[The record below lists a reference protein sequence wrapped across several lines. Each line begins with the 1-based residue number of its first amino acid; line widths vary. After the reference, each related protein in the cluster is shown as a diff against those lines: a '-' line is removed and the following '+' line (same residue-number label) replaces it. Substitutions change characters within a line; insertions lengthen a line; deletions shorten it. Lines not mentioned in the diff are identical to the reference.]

1 MTRRLLTYPITTG
14 LVLSLS
20 ALVPSGAL
28 AADTNCPSGG
38 VPAPGSSVNGR
49 LTVDGKCVLTN
60 VTIIGGVLVTGG
72 GHLTIYGSTVNGGVA
87 VQPNGEFDSNQPPQ
101 AGGANAIHGGVNFDH
116 GLDLDIKGGTVDGPV
131 TLNGLSSPRRF
142 VILSIC
148 DATLHGSLTIE
159 NMPAS
164 RFPFG
169 FGLGRGVQAG
179 DPGEFD
185 FTPDCG
191 PNLFVGHVFIL
202 NSPQSRIELEG
213 NTITG
218 GVVVDNS
225 RASLSGNT
233 IFGSLSCTN
242 GGHLTMY
249 DTDDTRTVFSS
260 LNTSTVVGSPN
271 TVNGSNSCPAVSVLA
286 PTDDP
291 SLLFVPPLLDEN
303 GPGPGIFDL
312 EASADRVT
320 AYAERFGDFAS
331 ESRKVALLADGLR
344 QAALFGTQLPGSSP
358 PIGTPVWRSLGPT
371 QAKYETNGLTFKVS
385 DSGRVRRVLQD
396 PANDDTVYVLTSG
409 GGLWKTTTFSHVN
422 PRWDAKTDALLTT
435 SGGNM
440 AFGRDARTLYIG
452 MGDPFAAV
460 PTLSGVMAKS
470 TDGGDTWS
478 PLVSLVGANTVR
490 DVQVDTSAAIDIVL
504 VAADGGLYRSS
515 DAGQTYALV
524 LAPPTT
530 NTSFSFFAVGFWS
543 LARTSAGWL
552 VSGANGT
559 IYRSTDEGATWT
571 PIPGAIAG
579 AGRTTLGVAAAGDA
593 VVYAFAATSGDIA
606 QLDLFRSS
614 DGGLSWTALGLGS
627 KTPTNPNFFQ
637 RNMNLMGGQA
647 FYNQMI
653 LVDPADS
660 SRDTIYLGGQLS
672 TAKST
677 DGGATWTLISV
688 WLPGFVSPSLPYVH
702 ADHHAASAI
711 KVNGLRGIIFGT
723 DGGIFLSTDGGRSFS
738 FDKNDGIVSFLAQTV
753 MSSAKNPQDFAI
765 GLQDTGTRA
774 RLGASSVFNQITG
787 GDGEGIGWSQANNAV
802 TLTTAAFGAIFHSD
816 GLLPNTIGN
825 FRFVSPRQRDRP
837 LFFTPIA
844 TPDAAV
850 DPTGLIFLTATS
862 RRIFVTFD
870 GGQSPDSWFVLARAG
885 GRLPSSFAVRDTQ
898 HIIGLDADPAF
909 NRVAVG
915 GFGAQIAFTLD
926 GGLTWTTQTLSALVP
941 GFVGF
946 ISSPAWTA
954 SGTLYV
960 AAENPFPGAIR
971 VVKTSN
977 NGASW
982 QRADFGLPDAPVF
995 HIVVDPRDRSGG
1007 TLFAATALG
1016 VYRTSDGGQSWS
1028 RFGAGLPAV
1037 VVQGLWIASDGS
1049 LLRAASFGRGAW
1061 EINP

>member
-1 MTRRLLTYPITTG
+1 MTRRLLTYLITTG

-20 ALVPSGAL
+20 PLVPSGAL
-28 AADTNCPSGG
+28 AAGTNCPNGG

-49 LTVDGKCVLTN
+49 LTVDGDCVLTN
-60 VTIIGGVLVTGG
+60 VTIIGGVLITGV
-72 GHLTIYGSTVNGGVA
+72 GHLTIYGSTVNGGVS
-87 VQPNGEFDSNQPPQ
+87 VQPNGEFDSNVPPQ
-101 AGGANAIHGGVNFDH
+101 AGGANTIHGGVNFDH
-116 GLDLDIKGGTVDGPV
+116 GVNLDIKGGTVDGPV
-131 TLNGLSSPRRF
+131 RLNGISSHGFF
-142 VILSIC
+142 VILSLC
-148 DATLHGSLTIE
+148 DATFHGSLTIE
-159 NMPAS
+159 NMP
-164 RFPFG
+164 FG
-169 FGLGRGVQAG
+169 FRGVGAG

-185 FTPDCG
+185 FAPDCG
-191 PNLFVGHVFIL
+191 PNLFDGHVSIL
-202 NSPQSRIELEG
+202 NSPHSRIELEG

-225 RASLSGNT
+225 QASLSGNT
-233 IFGSLSCTN
+233 ISGSLSCTN
-242 GGHLTMY
+242 GGLLTTY
-249 DTDDTRTVFSS
+249 DRDDTRVVFSS
-260 LNTSTVVGSPN
+260 LNRSTVVGRPN
-271 TVNGSNSCPAVSVLA
+271 TVSGSNSCPAVSVLDD
-286 PTDDP
+286 DDP
-291 SLLFVPPLLDEN
+291 LGTPLIDEN
-303 GPGPGIFDL
+303 SPEPGIFDD
-312 EASADRVT
+312 EAAADRAA
-320 AYAERFGDFAS
+320 AYVERFGDFAS
-331 ESRKVALLADGLR
+331 ESRKDALLADGTR
-344 QAALFGTQLPGSSP
+344 QAALFGTQLPGGSP
-358 PIGTPVWRSLGPT
+358 PIGMPVWRSLGPT
-371 QAKYETNGLTFKVS
+371 QAKYQTNGLTFKVS

-409 GGLWKTTTFSHVN
+409 GGLWKTTAFSHEN

-440 AFGRDARTLYIG
+440 AFGRDARTLYLG
-452 MGDPFAAV
+452 MGDPFDAV

-478 PLVSLVGANTVR
+478 PLVSLVGANNVR
-490 DVQVDTSAAIDIVL
+490 DVQVDSSAAVDIVL
-504 VAADGGLYRSS
+504 VAADGGLYRST

-524 LAPPTT
+524 LPPPTT
-530 NTSFSFFAVGFWS
+530 NTSFSPFAVGFWS

-559 IYRSTDEGATWT
+559 IYRSTDQGAAWT
-571 PIPGAIAG
+571 VIPGAIAG
-579 AGRTTLGVAAAGDA
+579 AGRTTLGVAARDDA
-593 VVYAFAATSGDIA
+593 AVYAFAATSGDIV

-627 KTPTNPNFFQ
+627 KRPTNPNFFQ

-653 LVDPADS
+653 LVDPADA
-660 SRDTIYLGGQLS
+660 SRGTIYLGGQLS

-688 WLPGFVSPSLPYVH
+688 WVPGFVSPSLPYVH

-711 KVNGLRGIIFGT
+711 KVKGLPGIIFGT
-723 DGGIFLSTDGGRSFS
+723 DGGIFLSTDGGHSFS

-753 MSSAKNPQDFAI
+753 MSSTKNPQDFAI

-774 RLGASSVFNQITG
+774 RLGASSVFNQVTG

-802 TLTTAAFGAIFHSD
+802 TLTTAAFGTIFHTD
-816 GLLPNTIGN
+816 GLLPNTIGT
-825 FRFVSPRQRDRP
+825 FRFVSPLFRDRP
-837 LFFTPIA
+837 LFFTPIG
-844 TPDAAV
+844 TPDARV

-862 RRIFVTFD
+862 KRIFVTFD
-870 GGQSPDSWFVLARAG
+870 GAQSRASWFVLARAG
-885 GRLPSSFAVRDTQ
+885 GRLPSSFTVRDTQ
-898 HIIGLDADPAF
+898 HIIGLDPDPAF

-915 GFGAQIAFTLD
+915 GFGAQVAFTLD

-941 GFVGF
+941 GFAGF

-954 SGTLYV
+954 NGTLYV

-995 HIVVDPRDRSGG
+995 HIVVDPRDPTGG
-1007 TLFAATALG
+1007 TLFAANELG
-1016 VYRTSDGGQSWS
+1016 VFRTSDGGQSWS

>member
-1 MTRRLLTYPITTG
+1 MTRGLLTYVITTG
-14 LVLSLS
+14 LILSLS

-28 AADTNCPSGG
+28 AADTTCPSGG
-38 VPAPGSSVNGR
+38 VPAPGSSIDGR
-49 LTVDGKCVLTN
+49 LTVDGDCVLTN
-60 VTIIGGVLVTGG
+60 VTITGGVLITGV
-72 GHLTIYGSTVNGGVA
+72 GHLTIYGSTLNGGVS
-87 VQPNGEFDSNQPPQ
+87 VQANGEFDSNVPPQ
-101 AGGANAIHGGVNFDH
+101 AGGANTIQGGVNFDH
-116 GLDLDIKGGTVDGPV
+116 GLDLDIKGGTVFGPV
-131 TLNGLSSPRRF
+131 TLNGISRRG
-142 VILSIC
+142 VILSLC
-148 DATLHGSLTIE
+148 DATFHGSLTIE
-159 NMPAS
+159 NMPFS
-164 RFPFG
+164 FNIPRLFS
-169 FGLGRGVQAG
+169 GVGAG

-185 FTPDCG
+185 FAPDCG
-191 PNLFVGHVFIL
+191 PNVFDGHVFIL

-218 GVVVDNS
+218 SVVVDNS
-225 RASLSGNT
+225 QASLSGNT
-233 IFGSLSCTN
+233 ISGSLSCRN
-242 GGHLTMY
+242 GGLLTTY
-249 DTDDTRTVFSS
+249 DADDTRTVFSS
-260 LNTSTVVGSPN
+260 LNRKTVVGSPN
-271 TVNGSNSCPAVSVLA
+271 TVNGSNSCPAVSVLSPA
-286 PTDDP
+286 DDDP
-291 SLLFVPPLLDEN
+291 PGTPLIEN
-303 GPGPGIFDL
+303 GPGPGIFDE
-312 EASADRVT
+312 EAAADRAA

-331 ESRKVALLADGLR
+331 ESRKEALLADGMQ
-344 QAALFGTQLPGSSP
+344 QAALFGTQLPGSTP
-358 PIGTPVWRSLGPT
+358 PTGMPVWRSLGPT
-371 QAKYETNGLTFKVS
+371 QAKYQTNGLTFKIS

-409 GGLWKTTTFSHVN
+409 GGLWKTTRFSHVN

-440 AFGRDARTLYIG
+440 AFGRDARTLYLG
-452 MGDPFAAV
+452 MGDPFDAV

-478 PLVSLVGANTVR
+478 PLVSLVGANNVR
-490 DVQVDTSAAIDIVL
+490 DVQVDTSSATDIVL
-504 VAADGGLYRSS
+504 VAADGGLYRSA
-515 DAGQTYALV
+515 DAGSTYAQV
-524 LAPPTT
+524 LAPPTPT
-530 NTSFSFFAVGFWS
+530 MRFFLTSIGFWS

-552 VSGANGT
+552 VSGADGT
-559 IYRSTDEGATWT
+559 IFRSTNEGATWT

-653 LVDPADS
+653 LVDPADP
-660 SRDTIYLGGQLS
+660 SRNTIYLGGQLS

-702 ADHHAASAI
+702 ADHHAASTV
-711 KVNGLRGIIFGT
+711 KVKGLPGIIFGT
-723 DGGIFLSTDGGRSFS
+723 DGGIFLSTDGGNSFS

-753 MSSAKNPQDFAI
+753 MSSTKNPQDFAI

-774 RLGASSVFNQITG
+774 RLGASSVFNQVTG

-802 TLTTAAFGAIFHSD
+802 TLTTAAFGTIFHSE
-816 GLLPNTIGN
+816 GLLPNTIGT
-825 FRFVSPRQRDRP
+825 FRFVSPRSRAGDRP

-844 TPDAAV
+844 TPDAPV
-850 DPTGLIFLTATS
+850 DPSGLIFLTATS
-862 RRIFVTFD
+862 KRVFVTFD
-870 GGQSPDSWFVLARAG
+870 GGQRGASWFVLARAG
-885 GRLPSSFAVRDTQ
+885 GRLPSSFTVRDTQ

-926 GGLTWTTQTLSALVP
+926 GGLAWTTQTLSALVP
-941 GFVGF
+941 GFAGF

-971 VVKTSN
+971 AVKTSN

-995 HIVVDPRDRSGG
+995 HIVVDPRDRAGG
-1007 TLFAATALG
+1007 TLFAATDLG

>member
-1 MTRRLLTYPITTG
+1 MTRRLFAYVITIG
-14 LVLSLS
+14 LIVSLS
-20 ALVPSGAL
+20 ALVPGSAL

-49 LTVDGKCVLTN
+49 LTVDGDCVLTN
-60 VTIIGGVLVTGG
+60 VTIVGGVLVTGV
-72 GHLTIYGSTVNGGVA
+72 GHLTIYGSTLHGGVS
-87 VQPNGEFDSNQPPQ
+87 VQPGGEFDSNQPPQ
-101 AGGANAIHGGVNFDH
+101 AGGANTIHGGVDFDH
-116 GLDLDIKGGTVDGPV
+116 GLDLDIKGGTVYGPV
-131 TLNGLSSPRRF
+131 TLNGISRRG
-142 VILSIC
+142 VILSVC
-148 DATLHGSLTIE
+148 DATFHGTLTIE
-159 NMPAS
+159 NMPSSFNIS
-164 RFPFG
+164 RLFS
-169 FGLGRGVQAG
+169 GVGAG

-191 PNLFVGHVFIL
+191 PNLFDGQVSIL
-202 NSPQSRIELEG
+202 NSPRSRIELEG

-218 GVVVDNS
+218 SVVVDNS
-225 RASLSGNT
+225 QASLSGNK
-233 IFGSLSCTN
+233 ISGSLSCTN
-242 GGHLTMY
+242 GGHLTTY
-249 DTDDTRTVFSS
+249 DADDTRTVFSS
-260 LNTSTVVGSPN
+260 LNRSTVVGRPN
-271 TVNGSNSCPAVSVLA
+271 TVNGSNSCPAVSILA
-286 PTDDP
+286 PDDDG
-291 SLLFVPPLLDEN
+291 PPGTALALIDEN
-303 GPGPGIFDL
+303 PPGPGIFDD
-312 EASADRVT
+312 ASPADRVA
-320 AYAERFGDFAS
+320 AYADRFGDFAS
-331 ESRKVALLADGLR
+331 ESRKKALLADRLR
-344 QAALFGTQLPGSSP
+344 QATLFGTQLPGSSL
-358 PIGTPVWRSLGPT
+358 PIGMPVWRSLGPT
-371 QAKYETNGLTFKVS
+371 QAKYQTNGLTFKVS

-396 PANDDTVYVLTSG
+396 PANDDAVYVLTSG

-452 MGDPFAAV
+452 MGDPFDAV

-530 NTSFSFFAVGFWS
+530 NTSFSPFAVGFWS
-543 LARTSAGWL
+543 LARTRAGWL

-637 RNMNLMGGQA
+637 QNMNLMGGQA

-660 SRDTIYLGGQLS
+660 SRNTIYLGGQFS

-688 WLPGFVSPSLPYVH
+688 WLPGFVTPSLPYVH

-753 MSSAKNPQDFAI
+753 MSSTKNPQDFAI

-774 RLGASSVFNQITG
+774 RLGASSVFNQVTG

-816 GLLPNTIGN
+816 GLLPNTFGN
-825 FRFVSPRQRDRP
+825 FTFVPVPSRAGDRP

-844 TPDAAV
+844 TPDGPV

-862 RRIFVTFD
+862 KRIFVTFD
-870 GGQSPDSWFVLARAG
+870 GAQSQASWFVLARAG
-885 GRLPSSFAVRDTQ
+885 GRLPSSFTVRDTQ
-898 HIIGLDADPAF
+898 HIIGLDADPPF

-941 GFVGF
+941 GFDGF

-960 AAENPFPGAIR
+960 AAENPFSGAIR
-971 VVKTSN
+971 LVKTSN

-995 HIVVDPRDRSGG
+995 HIVVDPRDRAGG
-1007 TLFAATALG
+1007 TLFAATDLG

-1037 VVQGLWIASDGS
+1037 AVQGLWIASDGS